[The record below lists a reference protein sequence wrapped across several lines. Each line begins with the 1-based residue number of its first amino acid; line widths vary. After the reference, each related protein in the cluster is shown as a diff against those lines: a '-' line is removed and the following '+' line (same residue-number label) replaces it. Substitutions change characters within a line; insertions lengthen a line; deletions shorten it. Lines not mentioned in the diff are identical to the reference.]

1 MANAID
7 QQRDW
12 RATLAL
18 LLKPQVFTLLFLGFS
33 AGIPFSLIFSSLS
46 LWLNEAGI
54 SKSTLTYFSWAGLA
68 FSFKFLWAPLI
79 DRLPVPVLTRLLGR
93 RRAWLLTAQLLVVV
107 AIVTMGSI
115 NPLSSDNAL
124 VTMAFAAIFL
134 GFAAA
139 TQDIVIDAYKIEVAD
154 VSIQGV
160 LSSTYF
166 TGYRVAMI
174 VSGAGALFLAGY
186 FGSSKQSYDYAAWQ
200 STYYIMAAM
209 MSIGII
215 TTLLVREPERLQ
227 PLKTHYTNR
236 QYLRFLLFFLACVV
250 VLVGAYLFSSDL
262 IAIQK
267 ASLRD
272 WLANKPLANFI
283 GETTQLAFALLAVIL
298 FGFLVNRVGMME
310 TQLVQENYVAPV
322 KDFFDRYGMSVA
334 WLLLLFVGFY
344 RISDIVLGVI
354 ANVFYQDMGF
364 SKTEIAAAS
373 KTFGVIMMIAGSFIG
388 GIFSIR
394 FGVMRVLMVG
404 AVLIILTNLLF
415 VMLAQIGYD
424 PLMLYVVI
432 SADNLAAGIA
442 TAAFLA
448 FLASIT
454 NVSFTAVQY
463 AIFSSLMTLIPKII
477 GGYSGSMVDNI
488 GYANF
493 FLVASLMGVPVLY
506 LVYLLGKK
514 MELRDPQQPAT
525 ESSAQS

>member
-1 MANAID
+1 MQS

-12 RATLAL
+12 GTTFSL
-18 LLKPQVFTLLFLGFS
+18 LLKPQVLTMLFLGFS

-79 DRLPVPVLTRLLGR
+79 DRIPVPVLTKLLGR
-93 RRAWLLTAQLLVVV
+93 RRGWLLTAQLLVIV
-107 AIVTMGSI
+107 AIVLMGSI
-115 NPLSSDNAL
+115 NPQSSDDAL

-134 GFAAA
+134 GFSAA
-139 TQDIVIDAYKIEVAD
+139 TQDIVVDAYKIEVAD
-154 VSIQGV
+154 VSMQGV

-166 TGYRVAMI
+166 TGYRIAMI
-174 VSGAGALFLAGY
+174 ISGAGALYLAGY
-186 FGSSKQSYDYAAWQ
+186 FGSSKINYDYAAWQ
-200 STYYIMAAM
+200 TTYYVMAAAM
-209 MSIGII
+209 LIGII
-215 TTLLVREPERLQ
+215 TTLLIREPERLQ
-227 PLKTHYTNR
+227 ELKSRYTNI
-236 QYLRFLLFFLACVV
+236 QYMRFLIFFVSCVV
-250 VLVGAYLFSSDL
+250 VLVSAYLFSTDFVSQ
-262 IAIQK
+262 QK
-267 ASLRD
+267 VFLGELLGNRAF
-272 WLANKPLANFI
+272 ANFI
-283 GETTQLAFALLAVIL
+283 GESLQLIFAASVVII
-298 FGFLVNRVGMME
+298 FGYLVNRIGLME
-310 TQLVQENYVAPV
+310 NKLVEENYVAPV
-322 KDFFDRYGMSVA
+322 KDFFSRYGIKLA

-354 ANVFYQDMGF
+354 AIVFYQDLGF
-364 SKTEIAAAS
+364 SKAEIAAAS
-373 KTFGVIMMIAGSFIG
+373 KTFGVIMMIIGSFIG

-394 FGVMRVLMVG
+394 FGVMRVLMAG
-404 AVLIILTNLLF
+404 AILIILTNLLF
-415 VMLAQIGYD
+415 MVLAQVGYN
-424 PLMLYVVI
+424 PFMLYLVI

-463 AIFSSLMTLIPKII
+463 AIFSSLMTLIPKVI

-488 GYANF
+488 GYSNF

-514 MELRDPQQPAT
+514 MDLKEQ
-525 ESSAQS
+525 

>member
-1 MANAID
+1 MQLKVA

-12 RATLAL
+12 NSTLKL
-18 LLKPQVFTLLFLGFS
+18 LLKPQVLTMLFLGFS

-79 DRLPVPVLTRLLGR
+79 DRIPVPVLTRLLGR
-93 RRAWLLTAQLLVVV
+93 RRGWLLTAQILVIV
-107 AIVTMGSI
+107 AIVIMGTI
-115 NPLSSDNAL
+115 NPIDSEQAL

-134 GFAAA
+134 GFSAA

-166 TGYRVAMI
+166 TGYRIAMI
-174 VSGAGALFLAGY
+174 ISGAGALYLAGY
-186 FGSSKQSYDYAAWQ
+186 LGSSKTSYDYEAWQ

-209 MSIGII
+209 MTIGIV
-215 TTLLVREPERLQ
+215 TTLLIREPERLQ
-227 PLKTHYTNR
+227 PLKK
-236 QYLRFLLFFLACVV
+236 QYSNFQYMRFLAFFVACVL
-250 VLVGAYLFSSDL
+250 VLVSAYLFSSDFVTV
-262 IAIQK
+262 QK
-267 ASLRD
+267 SSLASVLGNT
-272 WLANKPLANFI
+272 AFANFL
-283 GETTQLAFALLAVIL
+283 GESLQLIFAAIVVIV
-298 FGFLVNRVGMME
+298 FGFIVNLVGLME
-310 TQLVQENYVAPV
+310 NQLVEENYVAPV
-322 KDFFDRYGMSVA
+322 RDFFSRYGISLA

-354 ANVFYQDMGF
+354 ANVFYQDLGF
-364 SKTEIAAAS
+364 SKAEIAAAS
-373 KTFGVIMMIAGSFIG
+373 KTFGVIMMIIGSFVG

-394 FGVMRVLMVG
+394 FGVMKVLMAG

-415 VMLAQIGYD
+415 MVLAQVGYD
-424 PLMLYVVI
+424 PLMLYLVI

-463 AIFSSLMTLIPKII
+463 AIFSSLMTLIPKVI
-477 GGYSGSMVDNI
+477 GGYSGSMVENI
-488 GYANF
+488 GYSNF

-514 MELRDPQQPAT
+514 MQLND
-525 ESSAQS
+525 ESAS